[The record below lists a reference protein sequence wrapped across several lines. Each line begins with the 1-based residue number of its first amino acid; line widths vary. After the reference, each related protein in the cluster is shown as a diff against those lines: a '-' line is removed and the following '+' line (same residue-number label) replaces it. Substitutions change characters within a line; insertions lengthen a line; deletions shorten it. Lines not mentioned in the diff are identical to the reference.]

1 MKRLS
6 IERFAKSKKVYPA
19 ALLWGFAE
27 ATLFFLVPDILLSL
41 AGIKNLKKGYLA
53 LLCSMAGALLGGS
66 LMYYLGYLNP
76 QQTLNMLE
84 NIPAIDHNLIAKVAD
99 ELKEHGIISMFFG
112 PLSGTPYKIY
122 AVLSPV
128 SGIGY
133 LLFALISIPAR
144 GIRFLAVTTIFHYFF
159 KLFFSGC
166 SYKTKIYISLVF
178 WILFYIFYFSVMP

>member
-1 MKRLS
+1 METFKD
-6 IERFAKSKKVYPA
+6 SKKVYPA

-41 AGIKNLKKGYLA
+41 VGIKNLKKGYVA
-53 LLCSMAGALLGGS
+53 LLYSITGALLGGS
-66 LMYYLGYLNP
+66 LMYYLGHLNS
-76 QQTLNMLE
+76 QQAVKIIE
-84 NIPAIDHNLIAKVAD
+84 YVPAINHNLIAKVAYQ
-99 ELKEHGIISMFFG
+99 LKEQGIISMFFG

-128 SGIGY
+128 FDINY
-133 LLFALISIPAR
+133 ILFALISIPAR
-144 GIRFLAVTTIFHYFF
+144 GIRFLAVTTLFHYFF
-159 KLFFSGC
+159 KIFFSGY